1 MESICMAKELSLYNL
16 EGKWNDYIGVQKE
29 VIRVLR
35 EIGFFSEK
43 EVCNRETGIS
53 ILINAKG
60 IKETLG
66 AGLRFQALPKKLKQ
80 YKVTT
85 LRYLKRIIENAE
97 LIADEVDNFHEENG
111 FLFAYF
117 KSEILIDG
125 KKILIR
131 IAVKK
136 RVSSNWFWIHHVDEN
151 EKSSKL
157 LDPARKTEL
166 KEI

>member
-1 MESICMAKELSLYNL
+1 M
-16 EGKWNDYIGVQKE
+16 
-29 VIRVLR
+29 
-35 EIGFFSEK
+35 
-43 EVCNRETGIS
+43 
-53 ILINAKG
+53 
-60 IKETLG
+60 
-66 AGLRFQALPKKLKQ
+66 
-80 YKVTT
+80 
-85 LRYLKRIIENAE
+85 
-97 LIADEVDNFHEENG
+97 IADEVDNFHEEKG
-111 FLFAYF
+111 YLFAYF